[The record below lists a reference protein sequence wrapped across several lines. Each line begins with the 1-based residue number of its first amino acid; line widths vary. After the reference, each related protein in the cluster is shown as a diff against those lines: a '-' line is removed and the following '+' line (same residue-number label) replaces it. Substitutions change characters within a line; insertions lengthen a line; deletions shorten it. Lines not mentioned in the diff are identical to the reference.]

1 MNKLLSVQAKL
12 QAVLEL
18 QLEAAQ
24 TMNYLQARETELE
37 IESITIQENLN
48 LQLNQEHE
56 WTRIEVEQDLNAQEK
71 ARTTNH
77 D

>member
-12 QAVLEL
+12 QAVLEF

-37 IESITIQENLN
+37 IELITIQE
-48 LQLNQEHE
+48 QLNQEHE
-56 WTRIEVEQDLNAQEK
+56 WTHIEVEQDLNAQEK
-71 ARTTNH
+71 AMTSNH
-77 D
+77 E

>member
-24 TMNYLQARETELE
+24 TMNYLHARETELE
-37 IESITIQENLN
+37 IELITIQE
-48 LQLNQEHE
+48 QLNQEHE
-56 WTRIEVEQDLNAQEK
+56 WTHIEVEQDLNAQEK

-77 D
+77 E

>member
-37 IESITIQENLN
+37 IELITIQE
-48 LQLNQEHE
+48 QLNQEHE

-77 D
+77 E